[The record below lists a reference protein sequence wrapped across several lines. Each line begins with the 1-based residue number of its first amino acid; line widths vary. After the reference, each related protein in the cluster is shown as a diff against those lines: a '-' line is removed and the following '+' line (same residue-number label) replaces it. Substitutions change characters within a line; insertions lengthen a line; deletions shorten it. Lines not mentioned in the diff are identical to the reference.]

1 MNKWKKCGAIILCTS
16 IITAVVV
23 LVLNYLLVEVGIKNI
38 DIIIGHYKNIIDLL
52 GVIISISAIVS
63 VVILVGQIKKE
74 YERARREKTLDL
86 LMAWSTNLTPETN
99 FAVKIVEKFN
109 RDQCTKLFR
118 MEMFEVSGEV
128 CYEIKTVYSDY
139 SEENQM
145 SICRYLNTDTK
156 KQKQDSINCNSC
168 KCKSESEKVVLD
180 KYYMKKLRYSILQ
193 YLNLLEAVLL
203 GWQNGVIDR
212 EVVEQQFSF
221 LHDPANNKNC
231 LQDFRIAAGSESA
244 YPSIEAFCVKLEENR
259 KKRIKGKDYIA

>member
-1 MNKWKKCGAIILCTS
+1 MNKRREHINTALCAS
-16 IITAVVV
+16 I
-23 LVLNYLLVEVGIKNI
+23 VGIVVGLGLYHLVVIVGMKRI
-38 DIIIGHYKNIIDLL
+38 DTAIGNYKNLIDLL
-52 GVIISISAIVS
+52 GVIISISAIAS

-118 MEMFEVSGEV
+118 MEKYEVSKEV

-145 SICRYLNTDTK
+145 SICRYLNTHKK
-156 KQKQDSINCNSC
+156 KQKQDSINCGSC
-168 KCKSESEKVVLD
+168 KLKSEKVVLD

-193 YLNLLEAVLL
+193 YLNLLETVLL

-259 KKRIKGKDYIA
+259 KKRIKAKDYIA

>member
-63 VVILVGQIKKE
+63 VVILYGQIKKE

-118 MEMFEVSGEV
+118 METFEVSGEV

-156 KQKQDSINCNSC
+156 EQKQDSINCNSC
-168 KCKSESEKVVLD
+168 KYKSESEKVVLD

-193 YLNLLEAVLL
+193 YLNLLETVLL

-259 KKRIKGKDYIA
+259 KKRIKSKDYIA